1 LTAGKVPVIDFLPW
15 LQASSCHHKERQKGK
30 SSKTKQNNKTLHMYL
45 SKTKHRIL
53 FCLCLDS
60 SIRLVLVSVNGVCDI
75 LLLMMAVTCFV
86 WITAVILLQI
96 PALSEDEFF
105 TTEWE
110 LNVARQKV
118 SRLLM
123 SYLSL
128 FSS

>member
-1 LTAGKVPVIDFLPW
+1 
-15 LQASSCHHKERQKGK
+15 
-30 SSKTKQNNKTLHMYL
+30 
-45 SKTKHRIL
+45 
-53 FCLCLDS
+53 
-60 SIRLVLVSVNGVCDI
+60 VLISVNGVCDI
-75 LLLMMAVTCFV
+75 LVLMMAVTCFV
-86 WITAVILLQI
+86 WITPVILLQI

-128 FSS
+128 FAL